1 MQPLVHCVVFMLAQE
16 AGFFDCQFNGIPTV
30 NSSRCNRAYLV
41 KDEDGTLE
49 KVLKSSPDLDQEKLQ
64 TIFNVN
70 ESFPDLRFESFAKIK
85 KVSIVEW
92 FSRMKNVHI
101 LYLGR

>member
-1 MQPLVHCVVFMLAQE
+1 M
-16 AGFFDCQFNGIPTV
+16 
-30 NSSRCNRAYLV
+30 

-70 ESFPDLRFESFAKIK
+70 ESFPDLIFESFAKIK

-92 FSRMKNVHI
+92 FSRMKNVNV